1 MTVDTLTID
10 VAMPTH
16 ESEPVIEETLDCLA
30 QSERAGRIDI
40 DTYHVI
46 DNESSDN
53 TRGIA
58 AACADQYDWNLDI
71 HSQPCSLPT
80 ARQIAIERVET
91 EWFLFLDDDARITES
106 YLDTHASAVAPR
118 IGALQGRKSSQTTI
132 TDAEPTAKTGNER
145 HPSAWVH
152 HRSFRGG
159 THATLIRR
167 EAVADVEFPSD
178 LSVWEDQYLRRY
190 TELQG
195 YLWVFNHQ
203 ARFHHRTQN
212 PRQQGW
218 TEGYLQGKYNLRP
231 AWHVCMGIPH
241 ALVSGSDVY
250 SSVLQFVGYAAGQ
263 VIQSIH

>member
-1 MTVDTLTID
+1 MAADTLTID

-16 ESEPVIEETLDCLA
+16 ESEPVLEETLAHLA
-30 QSERAGRIDI
+30 QSERAGRVDI
-40 DTYHVI
+40 NTYHVI
-46 DNESSDN
+46 DDESNDD
-53 TRGIA
+53 TCTIA
-58 AACADQYDWNLDI
+58 AECADQYDWDLDVV
-71 HSQPCSLPT
+71 SQSCSLPT
-80 ARQIAIERVET
+80 ARQTAIERIET

-132 TDAEPTAKTGNER
+132 NDPEPTTATSDEP
-145 HPSAWVH
+145 HPSSWVH
-152 HRSFRGG
+152 HRAFRGG

-167 EAVADVEFPSD
+167 EAVSGITFPED
-178 LSVWEDQYLRRY
+178 LTVWEDQYLRRY
-190 TELQG
+190 IESHG

-231 AWHVCMGIPH
+231 AWHVGMGIPH
-241 ALVSGSDVY
+241 TMMTGSSTY
-250 SSVLQFVGYAAGQ
+250 SSILQLAGYTTGRMFR
-263 VIQSIH
+263 SFR